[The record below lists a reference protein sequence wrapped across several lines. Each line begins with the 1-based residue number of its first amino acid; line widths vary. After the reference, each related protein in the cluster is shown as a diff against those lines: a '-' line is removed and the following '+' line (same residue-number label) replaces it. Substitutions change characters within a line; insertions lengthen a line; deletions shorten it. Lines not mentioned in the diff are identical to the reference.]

1 MKVVIN
7 PKYGHLR
14 EWIQSIPDCFANE
27 GKVIYDARNQIRL
40 ITAPDGTALCVKR
53 FHTPR
58 LLNRIGY
65 TFFRSPKAK
74 RAYENALTLL
84 DRGIATPEPV
94 AYILLYKNHL
104 LVESYLVTLQ
114 SSLRHT
120 FYEFR
125 DGDISGKESL
135 IQAFARFTARMHDA
149 GIYHLDYSPGN
160 ILYDQINGNW
170 QFEIIDINRLYFGH
184 ISSREGCKNFC
195 RLWGKTDFFEV
206 LAPAYAQARQID
218 EARCREWI
226 LSARTHFW
234 AHHPHEHFI
243 TDDSFTIGVI
253 VSTYNNPLW
262 LEKVLWGL
270 KNQVHP
276 ANEIIIADDGS
287 DERTRDLIQRYQSE
301 LPLRHVWHEDQGF
314 RKTTILNQAV
324 LAAQSDYLIFMDQ
337 DLIPRHDFIS
347 QHYKHARP
355 GHFISGGAIMI
366 PERLS
371 YAITEEDIRSGN
383 AFSIT
388 WLRTHGMPWNWKM
401 SKLWRND
408 WLCALMN
415 RLTPTNASWNG
426 GNASTWREYI
436 LKAKGFDT
444 RMRYG
449 AEDREFGQRL
459 ENAGIT
465 GIQLR
470 YGTPLLHLYHK
481 RPYRNEEDW
490 QNNKKIWQH
499 TKKEHL
505 TTTSYGL
512 S

>member
-1 MKVVIN
+1 MKIVIN
-7 PKYGHLR
+7 PKYESLR
-14 EWIQSIPDCFANE
+14 SWIEQISDTFDQDGDIL
-27 GKVIYDARNQIRL
+27 YDARNRIRAKS
-40 ITAPDGTALCVKR
+40 APDGQLMCVKR
-53 FHTPR
+53 FCCPTFVNR
-58 LLNRIGY
+58 LAYSFLRK
-65 TFFRSPKAK
+65 PKAQ
-74 RAYENALTLL
+74 RAYENAQILL
-84 DRGIATPEPV
+84 DHQIGSPEPV
-94 AYILLYKNHL
+94 AYILTYRNHL
-104 LVESYLVTLQ
+104 LAESYLVTLK
-114 SSLRHT
+114 SPLKHT

-125 DGDISGKESL
+125 DGIIAGKESL
-135 IQAFARFTARMHDA
+135 IQAFARFTAHMHVE

-160 ILYDQINGNW
+160 ILYDRINDQW
-170 QFEIIDINRLYFGH
+170 HFELVDINRLH
-184 ISSREGCKNFC
+184 IGKVSPKQGCANFC

-206 LAPAYAQARQID
+206 LAPAYAQARHID
-218 EARCREWI
+218 ETSCREWI
-226 LSARTHFW
+226 LSARQQFW

-262 LEKVLWGL
+262 LEKVFWGL

-276 ANEIIIADDGS
+276 ANEIIVADDGS
-287 DERTRDLIQRYQSE
+287 DDRTRDLIQRYQKL
-301 LPLRHVWHEDQGF
+301 LPLKHVWHEDNGF

-324 LAAQSDYLIFMDQ
+324 LAAQSDYLVFLDQ

-347 QHYKHARP
+347 QHYNHARR
-355 GHFISGGAIMI
+355 GHFVSGGAIMI
-366 PERLS
+366 PETLS
-371 YAITEEDIRSGN
+371 HALTEEDIRSGN
-383 AFSIT
+383 AFRIA

-401 SKLWRND
+401 SKLWRSPF
-408 WLCALMN
+408 LCALMN

-426 GNASTWREYI
+426 GNASTWRDYI
-436 LKAKGFDT
+436 LQAKGFDT

-459 ENAGIT
+459 ENAGIK

-481 RPYRNEEDW
+481 RPYRNEQDW
-490 QNNKKIWQH
+490 LANRQIWLT